1 MTNSTHF
8 NTKSIAWWR
17 GKNLINLFEEDWREG
32 KVLERKKMLD
42 WRVNFH
48 WKSFWWKSP
57 TDRRQ
62 ECNFSC
68 FWQLT
73 KVVTKNFPSTLNM
86 IFASCIFVLETR
98 RGSRKKRGSF
108 LWKKSK
114 NNWREKLEIN
124 WLKKSE
130 DLRLGQIMQATRF
143 QRQRNNFSRLCAL
156 ERVDTCSGEEL
167 EQKSWTTGRNF
178 N

>member
-8 NTKSIAWWR
+8 NMKSIAWWR
-17 GKNLINLFEEDWREG
+17 GKNLINLFEEDWKQG
-32 KVLERKKMLD
+32 KVLERKKVLD

-86 IFASCIFVLETR
+86 ISASCIFVLENQRKSKKQQSSFR
-98 RGSRKKRGSF
+98 RKRRLKITDEKSWKLIGSRNPKTYG
-108 LWKKSK
+108 
-114 NNWREKLEIN
+114 
-124 WLKKSE
+124 
-130 DLRLGQIMQATRF
+130 LG
-143 QRQRNNFSRLCAL
+143 RLCKRQDSSGSIITFRGLAPP
-156 ERVDTCSGEEL
+156 RVWTCSGEEL
-167 EQKSWTTGRNF
+167 ESWTTGRNF